1 MLEETVSP
9 DDLLAAERAFVRTQ
23 ASMRLDV
30 FGQVVLHLEALGA
43 DGAGERT
50 QVQVLHFD
58 VAVAHALQ
66 RVRFAAVTEVDF
78 GRRRE
83 RRARGGRGRLR
94 DPGDLGRSRRQLVGR
109 RRQGTLGDLPRGLLD
124 LIVGLE
130 RDVRFVVLVFIGQLG
145 VGQSPLVPQSV
156 GVLLRLAALA
166 LSETSVRLDA
176 S

>member
-9 DDLLAAERAFVRTQ
+9 DDLLAAERALVRTQ
-23 ASMRLDV
+23 ASVRLDV

-43 DGAGERT
+43 DGAGEWT
-50 QVQVLHFD
+50 QVQVLHFH

-94 DPGDLGRSRRQLVGR
+94 DPGKLRRSRRQLVGR
-109 RRQGTLGDLPRGLLD
+109 RRWQGTLGNLPRGLLD
-124 LIVGLE
+124 FVVGLE
-130 RDVRFVVLVFIGQLG
+130 RDVRFVLLVFVQQLG
-145 VGQSPLVPQSV
+145 V
-156 GVLLRLAALA
+156 
-166 LSETSVRLDA
+166 
-176 S
+176 

>member
-9 DDLLAAERAFVRTQ
+9 DDLLAAERALVRTQ
-23 ASMRLDV
+23 ASVRLDV

-50 QVQVLHFD
+50 QVQVLHFH

-66 RVRFAAVTEVDF
+66 RVRFAAVTEVEST

-94 DPGDLGRSRRQLVGR
+94 DPGKLGRSRRQLGR
-109 RRQGTLGDLPRGLLD
+109 WQGTLGNLPRGLLD
-124 LIVGLE
+124 FVVGLE
-130 RDVRFVVLVFIGQLG
+130 RDVRFVLLVFVQQLG
-145 VGQSPLVPQSV
+145 V
-156 GVLLRLAALA
+156 
-166 LSETSVRLDA
+166 
-176 S
+176 

>member
-9 DDLLAAERAFVRTQ
+9 DDLLAAERTLVRTQ
-23 ASMRLDV
+23 ASVRLDV

-50 QVQVLHFD
+50 QVQVLHFH

-66 RVRFAAVTEVDF
+66 RVRFAAVTEVEST

-94 DPGDLGRSRRQLVGR
+94 DPGKLGRSWRQLVGR
-109 RRQGTLGDLPRGLLD
+109 RRWQGTLGNLPRGLLD
-124 LIVGLE
+124 FVIGLE
-130 RDVRFVVLVFIGQLG
+130 CDVRFVLLVFVQQLG
-145 VGQSPLVPQSV
+145 V
-156 GVLLRLAALA
+156 
-166 LSETSVRLDA
+166 
-176 S
+176 

>member
-9 DDLLAAERAFVRTQ
+9 DDLLAAERALVGTQ
-23 ASMRLDV
+23 ASVCLDV

-50 QVQVLHFD
+50 QVQVLHLH

-94 DPGDLGRSRRQLVGR
+94 DPGELGRSRSQLVGR
-109 RRQGTLGDLPRGLLD
+109 RRWQRTLGNLPRGLPD
-124 LIVGLE
+124 LVVGLE
-130 RDVRFVVLVFIGQLG
+130 RGVRFVLLVFVQQPG
-145 VGQSPLVPQSV
+145 V
-156 GVLLRLAALA
+156 
-166 LSETSVRLDA
+166 
-176 S
+176 